1 MSHVRG
7 RPGLRVLAAVLLGYG
22 ALVQAQ
28 GAPVPPPPDAE
39 QLKLDGAIQ
48 GLKDE
53 ILDFNREAL
62 AVENEILYPLH
73 TRANIYFGVRVGA
86 LLMKSLSI
94 TVDDGEPRTYTY
106 SDPEA
111 RALLSSEGLH
121 RVMRVS
127 LEPGP
132 HRISVDYTAQ
142 FADADADDAPITG
155 HYEAIFDKRSRAAE
169 LELTLARG
177 TRLSQPQMRLR
188 DRKVAAVDE
197 SLPPPIKK
205 RRPRP
210 RRTILP

>member
-1 MSHVRG
+1 MTIARG
-7 RPGLRVLAAVLLGYG
+7 RYGLRVLVAALLGYG
-22 ALVQAQ
+22 TLVQAQ
-28 GAPVPPPPDAE
+28 TAPVAPPPDPE

-62 AVENEILYPLH
+62 AVENDVLYPLH
-73 TRANIYFGVRVGA
+73 TRASLYFGVRVGA
-86 LLMKSLSI
+86 LLVKTLSI
-94 TVDDGEPRTYTY
+94 AVDDGTPLTYTY
-106 SDPEA
+106 SDADA
-111 RALLSSEGLH
+111 RALLNSEGLH
-121 RVMRVS
+121 RVMRLS

-142 FADADADDAPITG
+142 FADADADDAPISG

-188 DRKVAAVDE
+188 DRKIAAADE
-197 SLPPPIKK
+197 SLPPAIKK

>member
-7 RPGLRVLAAVLLGYG
+7 RYGLRILAAAMLCFGTL
-22 ALVQAQ
+22 AQAQ
-28 GAPVPPPPDAE
+28 TAPVAPPPDAE

-73 TRANIYFGVRVGA
+73 TRANLYFGVRVGA
-86 LLMKSLSI
+86 LLMKTLSI
-94 TVDDGEPRTYTY
+94 AVDDGQPVTYTY
-106 SDPEA
+106 SDSEA
-111 RALLSSEGLH
+111 RALLNSEGLH
-121 RVMRVS
+121 RVLRLS
-127 LEPGP
+127 LDPGP

-142 FADADADDAPITG
+142 YADADADDKPITG
-155 HYEAIFDKRSRAAE
+155 HYEAIFDKRGRAAE

-188 DRKVAAVDE
+188 DRKVAAADE
-197 SLPPPIKK
+197 SLAAPIKK